1 MPPAKRGRPP
11 GPETTH
17 TAFRLRPVDI
27 DRLDRI
33 ARELQRR
40 EQPASRTHAIRWAA
54 EALADLLAGDR
65 PAI

>member
-1 MPPAKRGRPP
+1 MPTPKRGRPR
-11 GPETTH
+11 GPDTTH
-17 TAFRLRPVDI
+17 TAFRLRPVDL

-54 EALADLLAGDR
+54 EELNKRLEGEHER
-65 PAI
+65 